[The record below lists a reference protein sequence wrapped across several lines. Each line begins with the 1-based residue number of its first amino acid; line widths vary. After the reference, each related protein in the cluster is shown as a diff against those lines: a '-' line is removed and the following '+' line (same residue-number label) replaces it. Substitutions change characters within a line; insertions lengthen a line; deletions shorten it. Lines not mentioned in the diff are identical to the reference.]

1 MNCNKILKKGEN
13 ILKDSFVKNPKL
25 DSEIL
30 LAKSLKIKREDLLMN
45 LNDKISCNQKKFFY
59 NLINRRKKKEPIAYI
74 LGYKEFWKRKFF
86 INKNVLIPRPDSEVL
101 IEESLN
107 NISIKK
113 SFNILDVGTGSGC
126 LLLSILK
133 ERKKS
138 YGVGIDISKSAI
150 LVAKYNA
157 KIQHIE
163 YRTRFLIADVD
174 KFSNGKYDLIVSNP
188 PYIKKHSLKYLQEDV
203 NLYEPKLALDGG
215 CDGFSK
221 IETLIKKSSVLL
233 KNNGKMIIEI
243 DSNQILKSKFILRKN
258 NFYINKISKDLS
270 GLNRCI
276 VCTKLTKQ

>member
-1 MNCNKILKKGEN
+1 MNYNKILNKGEN
-13 ILKDSFVKNPKL
+13 ILKYSFVRNPKL

-30 LAKSLKIKREDLLMN
+30 LAKALKIRREDLLIN
-45 LNDKISCNQKKFFY
+45 LNKKLKNNQKKFFY

-74 LGYKEFWKRKFF
+74 LGYKEFWKKKFY
-86 INKNVLIPRPDSEVL
+86 INKHVLIPRPDSEVL
-101 IEESLN
+101 IEETLKN
-107 NISIKK
+107 VPIKK

-133 ERKKS
+133 EREKS
-138 YGVGIDISKSAI
+138 YGTGIDVSKNAIS
-150 LVAKYNA
+150 VAKYNA

-163 YRTRFLIADVD
+163 DRARFLIADVD
-174 KFSNGKYDLIVSNP
+174 KFLNGKYDLIISNP
-188 PYIKKHSLKYLQEDV
+188 PYIKKHRLKYLEEDV
-203 NLYEPKLALDGG
+203 SLYEPKLALDGG

-221 IETLIKKSSVLL
+221 IGILIKKSSVLL

-243 DSNQILKSKFILRKN
+243 DNSQMLKSKMFLKKN

-276 VCTKLTKQ
+276 VSTKLAK

>member
-1 MNCNKILKKGEN
+1 MNYNKILNEGSN
-13 ILKDSFVKNPKL
+13 ILKDSFIKNPKL

-30 LAKSLKIKREDLLMN
+30 LAKALKIKRENLLIS
-45 LNDKISCNQKKFFY
+45 LNNKIDYNQKRFFY
-59 NLINRRKKKEPIAYI
+59 SLINRRKKKEPIAYI

-86 INKNVLIPRPDSEVL
+86 INKNVLIPRPDSEILV
-101 IEESLN
+101 EETLN
-107 NISIKK
+107 NFPKKK
-113 SFNILDVGTGSGC
+113 SINILDIGTGSGC
-126 LLLSILK
+126 LLMSILK
-133 ERKKS
+133 ERKNS
-138 YGVGIDISKSAI
+138 YGTGIDISKNAI

-163 YRTRFLIADVD
+163 DRVRFLIADVD

-203 NLYEPKLALDGG
+203 SLYEPKLALDGG
-215 CDGFSK
+215 FDGFSK
-221 IETLIKKSSVLL
+221 IGILIKQSSVLL

-243 DSNQILKSKFILRKN
+243 DSNQILKLKFILRKN

-276 VCTKLTKQ
+276 VCTKLNK

>member
-1 MNCNKILKKGEN
+1 MNYNEVLSEAEN

-30 LAKSLKIKREDLLMN
+30 LSKTLKIKREDLLIN
-45 LNDKISCNQKKFFY
+45 LNNNIKNDQKKIFF
-59 NLINRRKKKEPIAYI
+59 NLIYRRKKKEPIAYI

-86 INKNVLIPRPDSEVL
+86 INKNVLIPRPDSEIL
-101 IEESLN
+101 IEETLK

-113 SFNILDVGTGSGC
+113 SFNILDIGTGSGC

-133 ERKKS
+133 ERRKS
-138 YGVGIDISKSAI
+138 YGTGIDVSKNAIS
-150 LVAKYNA
+150 VAKYNA

-163 YRTRFLIADVD
+163 DRVRFLIADVD
-174 KFSNGKYDLIVSNP
+174 KFLNGKYDLIISNP
-188 PYIKKHSLKYLQEDV
+188 PYIKKHKLKYLEEDV
-203 NLYEPKLALDGG
+203 IVYEPKLALDGG

-221 IETLIKKSSVLL
+221 IEKLIRKSSLLL

-243 DSNQILKSKFILRKN
+243 DSDQILKSKFFLRKN
-258 NFYINKISKDLS
+258 NFYVNKISKDLS

-276 VCTKLTKQ
+276 VCTKLAN

>member
-1 MNCNKILKKGEN
+1 MNYNEVLSEAEN

-30 LAKSLKIKREDLLMN
+30 LSKTLKIKREDLLIN
-45 LNDKISCNQKKFFY
+45 LNNNIKNDQKKIFF
-59 NLINRRKKKEPIAYI
+59 NLIYRRKKKEPIAYI

-86 INKNVLIPRPDSEVL
+86 INKNVLIPRPDSEIL
-101 IEESLN
+101 IEETLK

-113 SFNILDVGTGSGC
+113 SFNILDIGTGSGC

-133 ERKKS
+133 ERRKS
-138 YGVGIDISKSAI
+138 YGTGIDVSKNAIS
-150 LVAKYNA
+150 VAKYNA

-163 YRTRFLIADVD
+163 DRARFLTADVD
-174 KFSNGKYDLIVSNP
+174 KFLNGKYDLIISNP
-188 PYIKKHSLKYLQEDV
+188 PYIKKHRLKYLEEDV
-203 NLYEPKLALDGG
+203 IVYEPKLALDGG

-221 IETLIKKSSVLL
+221 IEKLIRKSSLLL

-243 DSNQILKSKFILRKN
+243 DNSQMLKSKLFLRKN

-276 VCTKLTKQ
+276 TCTKLAN